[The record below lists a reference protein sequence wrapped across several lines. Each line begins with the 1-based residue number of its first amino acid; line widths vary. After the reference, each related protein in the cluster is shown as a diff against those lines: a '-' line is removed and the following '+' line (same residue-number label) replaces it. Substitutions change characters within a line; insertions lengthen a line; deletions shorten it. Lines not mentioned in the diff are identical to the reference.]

1 MREDRLDSIYTVADA
16 VDKLMKNEKSG
27 IIKRNELVEKINRM
41 KRFQPGSI
49 RSGID
54 YRFQH
59 LMKEGKLERIDKG
72 IYKIL

>member
-1 MREDRLDSIYTVADA
+1 MN
-16 VDKLMKNEKSG
+16 K
-27 IIKRNELVEKINRM
+27 
-41 KRFQPGSI
+41 FQPGSI

-54 YRFQH
+54 HRFQN